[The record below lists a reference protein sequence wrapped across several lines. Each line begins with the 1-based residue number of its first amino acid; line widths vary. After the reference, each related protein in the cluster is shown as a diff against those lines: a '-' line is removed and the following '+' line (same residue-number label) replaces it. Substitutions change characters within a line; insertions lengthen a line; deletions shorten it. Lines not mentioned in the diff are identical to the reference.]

1 MKWELFYKDGEF
13 LEMFCCTHGKFGNC
27 KLCNYNFTN
36 LYAQF
41 EQKKNIIFSERWIY
55 YLEIL
60 IFKKSHAIVL
70 KKSILNK

>member
-1 MKWELFYKDGEF
+1 MENFYRCF
-13 LEMFCCTHGKFGNC
+13 VVLMINFGNC

-36 LYAQF
+36 LYTQF

-60 IFKKSHAIVL
+60 IFKTSHAIVL